1 MAGGPKVQQHV
12 TQRRSM
18 SQHWMPQRS
27 ILWSNLGLSLVLGL
41 GGILLSAVD
50 LSSMPLGWAALAQ
63 SNPEFE
69 TEKLALFARIVLE
82 VEPHRLAAQERS
94 ATADSSTR
102 ELIRRDFIRTATEI
116 ITAVGLS
123 VPDYNRITLA
133 LRSENGQALREQ
145 IEAEIRQL
153 QASGYEPGQL

>member
-1 MAGGPKVQQHV
+1 MAGGFKLQQHA
-12 TQRRSM
+12 TQRSLLG
-18 SQHWMPQRS
+18 SS
-27 ILWSNLGLSLVLGL
+27 LGLSLILGL
-41 GGILLSAVD
+41 GGILLLQIDPSPLA
-50 LSSMPLGWAALAQ
+50 LGWVALAQ
-63 SNPEFE
+63 SNPEFDP
-69 TEKLALFARIVLE
+69 EKLALFAQIVLE
-82 VEPHRLAAQERS
+82 VEPHRLEAQERS

-133 LRSENGQALREQ
+133 IRSENGQALREQ

-153 QASGYEPGQL
+153 QAGGYEPGQL